1 MQNEAEKLA
10 AVISNP
16 TMQFTRCYI
25 GQKESEMWFRNFY
38 FHSLLLISL
47 N

>member
-1 MQNEAEKLA
+1 MQNEAEKFTV
-10 AVISNP
+10 VISNP
-16 TMQFTRCYI
+16 IMQFTESYA

-38 FHSLLLISL
+38 FRSLLLISL